1 MKGRYHFRVKSK
13 KTVFEFDIKRNITV
27 LKGDSATGKT
37 TLLHMMYEYLRA
49 GRESGYS
56 VSADCAYYV
65 YLRREIGRSWQD
77 ILFPLENTVIF
88 IEENNH
94 FVFSKEF
101 AQFVRMS
108 GNYFVLVSRSPLKML
123 PYSIHEIYEII
134 LSTKHGSVRESYH
147 ELKELYSNYPVT
159 ENNRADIVITED
171 SNSGYQF
178 FSKLFENRQVVS
190 ARGSSRILD
199 RLKELQQGGLD
210 LLAVADGAAFGAEI
224 ETCLEYSMSRT
235 GQRIAVWM
243 PESFEYLILQS
254 GLIPSAELQKIL
266 ASVSDYVEA
275 KDFESWEQFFT
286 QLLIRLTYKK
296 SYRYSKKL
304 LDDYYLQEKNI
315 HKIVAVFPD
324 AVKCYLK
331 TGMGDEGSCQDT

>member
-77 ILFPLENTVIF
+77 ILFPLENT
-88 IEENNH
+88 
-94 FVFSKEF
+94 
-101 AQFVRMS
+101 
-108 GNYFVLVSRSPLKML
+108 G
-123 PYSIHEIYEII
+123 
-134 LSTKHGSVRESYH
+134 G
-147 ELKELYSNYPVT
+147 
-159 ENNRADIVITED
+159 
-171 SNSGYQF
+171 
-178 FSKLFENRQVVS
+178 
-190 ARGSSRILD
+190 GSSRILD
-199 RLKELQQGGLD
+199 RLKELQQSD

-224 ETCLEYSMSRT
+224 ENCLEYSVSRN
-235 GQRIAVWM
+235 GQRLAVWM
-243 PESFEYLILQS
+243 PESVEYLILQS
-254 GLIPSAELQKIL
+254 GLVPPTELQKIL

-286 QLLIRLTYKK
+286 L
-296 SYRYSKKL
+296 
-304 LDDYYLQEKNI
+304 
-315 HKIVAVFPD
+315 
-324 AVKCYLK
+324 
-331 TGMGDEGSCQDT
+331 